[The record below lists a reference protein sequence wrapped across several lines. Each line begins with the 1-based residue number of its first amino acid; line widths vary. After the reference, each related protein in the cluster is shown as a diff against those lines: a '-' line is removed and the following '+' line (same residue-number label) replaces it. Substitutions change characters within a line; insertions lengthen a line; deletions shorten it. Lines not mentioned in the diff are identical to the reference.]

1 MKLVLAIVS
10 DEDSRKVTNELN
22 SNGFRVTKLT
32 STGGFLKV
40 GNTTLLVGIDDNKVN
55 KVIEIIKKNTK
66 SRKQAISTSSY
77 SYGISH
83 HSALEPAFDL
93 DPGAGINDILNPF
106 VVEVIVGGSTIF
118 VLNVEKYIGP
128 QL

>member
-10 DEDSRKVTNELN
+10 DEDSRKVTTELN
-22 SNGFRVTKLT
+22 VNGFRVTKLS

-40 GNTTLLVGIDDNKVN
+40 GNTTLLVGVEDSKVQ

-77 SYGISH
+77 PYGISH
-83 HSALEPAFDL
+83 HRALEPAFDL
-93 DPGAGINDILNPF
+93 DPGTGLNDIFNPF
-106 VVEVIVGGSTIF
+106 VVEVVVGGSTIF
-118 VLNVEKYIGP
+118 VLNVEKYVST
-128 QL
+128 